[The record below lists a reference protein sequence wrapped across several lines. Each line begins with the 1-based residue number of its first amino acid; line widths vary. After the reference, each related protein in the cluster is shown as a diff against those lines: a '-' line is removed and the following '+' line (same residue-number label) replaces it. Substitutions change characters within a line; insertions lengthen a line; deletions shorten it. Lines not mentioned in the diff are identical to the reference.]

1 MCLVIEV
8 RWRIGIHP
16 EIRMLM
22 KDKKK
27 KPRRRKF
34 FKFKPIYLLPLD
46 PGVLI
51 GHGEAQQEYSPPL
64 GTEIG

>member
-27 KPRRRKF
+27 NQEEENFQVQTNIPTT
-34 FKFKPIYLLPLD
+34 
-46 PGVLI
+46 PGPWSINRPWRGSTRV
-51 GHGEAQQEYSPPL
+51 
-64 GTEIG
+64 